1 MHPRTDYKLAYSEA
15 FYAALEEGASETQAD
30 EIGRAA
36 QLGHMERIIDAADD
50 VRAERKLWGNG

>member
-1 MHPRTDYKLAYSEA
+1 MHRTDYKLAYSEA
-15 FYAALEEGASETQAD
+15 YYEAIEEGATETQAD

-50 VRAERKLWGNG
+50 ARHERKLVGNGR